1 MSQINVNPT
10 DTTSENVGAKTVASN
25 NLTWAIGLV
34 LVIAVLVIAVLVIA
48 VLVIAVLVIA
58 VLYVAHGL
66 HLG

>member
-34 LVIAVLVIAVLVIA
+34 LVIAVLVIAVL
-48 VLVIAVLVIA
+48 
-58 VLYVAHGL
+58 YVAHGL